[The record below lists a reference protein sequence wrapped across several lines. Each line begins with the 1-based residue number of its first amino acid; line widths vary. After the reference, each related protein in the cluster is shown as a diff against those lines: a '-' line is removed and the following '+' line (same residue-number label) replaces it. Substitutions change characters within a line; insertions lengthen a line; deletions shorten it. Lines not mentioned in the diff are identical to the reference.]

1 MAKLETDIVKY
12 KGNDFVCA
20 WIPDVL
26 SKMYSTICIGCHSL
40 NEALYND
47 EVGYIDNEA
56 RIIDERIYA
65 FIDDEYFNL
74 SFESFIE
81 KVKMYL
87 D

>member
-1 MAKLETDIVKY
+1 MAKLETAIVKY
-12 KGNDFVCA
+12 KGKEYVCA

-40 NEALYND
+40 NEALYDD
-47 EVGYIDNEA
+47 EVGYPDDEA

-65 FIDDEYFNL
+65 FIDDEFFNL
-74 SFESFIE
+74 SYESFIE
-81 KVKMYL
+81 KVKRYL